1 MDNPKV
7 SVIVPCYNCESTV
20 DACLDSLYR
29 QTYQNIEIIV
39 VNDGSTDGTLSRLNL
54 QNKNNP
60 KILVIDIPNGG
71 VSNAR
76 NVAIKH
82 STGDYIA
89 FLDSD
94 DTVSDKY
101 LSDMVKHAD
110 CDLVV
115 SGYRSAQFINGGGKS
130 IVSNVYCDTC
140 EYLVDAL
147 KAGVFGFVWGKLYKR
162 AVLEQNKILMNTQYA
177 NFEDEDFNLRY
188 LLCCKTV
195 QTLSVCNY
203 IYCEPEYGKSYR
215 STDYMQ
221 QSILFLTS
229 VKQMKKYEVYKAFIN
244 TWLANRFL
252 MGALQNLLIHS
263 HDFQKNALRLFKKE
277 YLPYISKCRIIVK
290 EKRKRAILLNI
301 LLKGKPSMFRIWT
314 AFVLVNKI

>member
-29 QTYQNIEIIV
+29 QTYQNIEIIA
-39 VNDGSTDGTLSRLNL
+39 VNDGSTDGTLLRLNL
-54 QNKNNP
+54 HKKNNP
-60 KILVIDIPNGG
+60 KVLVLDIPNGG

-101 LSDMVKHAD
+101 LSDLVKHAD

-115 SGYRSAQFINGGGKS
+115 SGYISAQYINGGQS
-130 IVSNVYCDTC
+130 IVSKVYCDTC

-147 KAGVFGFVWGKLYKR
+147 KAGVFGFVWGKLYKK

-215 STDYMQ
+215 STDYIH
-221 QSILFLTS
+221 QSMSFLTT
-229 VKQMKKYEVYKAFIN
+229 VKQMKKYEEYKAFIN
-244 TWLANRFL
+244 TWLADRFL

-277 YLPYISKCRIIVK
+277 YLPYISKCRILVK

-301 LLKGKPSMFRIWT
+301 LLMGKPSMFRIWM

>member
-29 QTYQNIEIIV
+29 QTYQNIEIIA

-54 QNKNNP
+54 QNKKNP

-115 SGYRSAQFINGGGKS
+115 SGYICAQYINGG
-130 IVSNVYCDTC
+130 
-140 EYLVDAL
+140 
-147 KAGVFGFVWGKLYKR
+147 
-162 AVLEQNKILMNTQYA
+162 A
-177 NFEDEDFNLRY
+177 NL
-188 LLCCKTV
+188 
-195 QTLSVCNY
+195 
-203 IYCEPEYGKSYR
+203 
-215 STDYMQ
+215 
-221 QSILFLTS
+221 
-229 VKQMKKYEVYKAFIN
+229 
-244 TWLANRFL
+244 
-252 MGALQNLLIHS
+252 
-263 HDFQKNALRLFKKE
+263 
-277 YLPYISKCRIIVK
+277 
-290 EKRKRAILLNI
+290 
-301 LLKGKPSMFRIWT
+301 
-314 AFVLVNKI
+314 